1 VENIK
6 NLSEDCRVVRRHQV
20 DATGRLYQ
28 AQLEVLRDG
37 VWTSVMMYNIS
48 DGNCWRKSINELG
61 VTEVLQLDLPTAAIH
76 QMLESDFANN
86 WQEYRD
92 RTLSTASAY

>member
-1 VENIK
+1 
-6 NLSEDCRVVRRHQV
+6 VRRHQV
-20 DATGRLYQ
+20 DASGRLYQ

-61 VTEVLQLDLPTAAIH
+61 VTEILQLELPTAAIH

-92 RTLSTASAY
+92 RMLDAAKAY